1 MSHEALKRALAKADD
16 NQSAFA
22 AAIGTSQQRISYLL
36 KNEKP
41 LPAELVLKTE
51 EVYGIPRH
59 ELRQDV
65 YPSPESAGA

>member
-22 AAIGTSQQRISYLL
+22 AAVGTSQQRISYLL
-36 KNEKP
+36 KNGKSM
-41 LPAELVLKTE
+41 PAELVLKTE

-59 ELRQDV
+59 ELRPDI
-65 YPSPESAGA
+65 YPEPLEKVA

>member
-1 MSHEALKRALAKADD
+1 MSHEALKRALAKADG

-22 AAIGTSQQRISYLL
+22 EAIGTSQQRVSYLM
-36 KNEKP
+36 KKEKA

-59 ELRQDV
+59 ELRPDL
-65 YPSPESAGA
+65 YPTSESAAA